1 MELKDFSEKEQQE
14 IRKGLSTAEITD
26 REAADKI
33 LALVPEG
40 WIRKISFFV
49 RRHATTKTI
58 ERIAEQYPELYASQ
72 RNRVSFRKKNVKSCA
87 GSSRT
92 SSRRR

>member
-33 LALVPEG
+33 PALVPEG
-40 WIRKISFFV
+40 WIRKIPFFV
-49 RRHATTKTI
+49 RRHATTKMI
-58 ERIAEQYPELYASQ
+58 ERIAEQYPEKEREELRRIITDIFQ
-72 RNRVSFRKKNVKSCA
+72 EKMKKHNIK
-87 GSSRT
+87 
-92 SSRRR
+92 